1 MKGWNPFGKVDME
14 IGSFLK
20 TSVFNKEYKQDN
32 IVNKDNNS
40 DNKAKDDKWLW
51 IFSFTSRTDRNI

>member
-20 TSVFNKEYKQDN
+20 ASPFNKKYGQKDKDEEIDKSDKEN
-32 IVNKDNNS
+32 NTNK
-40 DNKAKDDKWLW
+40 
-51 IFSFTSRTDRNI
+51 

>member
-20 TSVFNKEYKQDN
+20 ASPFNKEYKWEKTED
-32 IVNKDNNS
+32 S
-40 DNKAKDDKWLW
+40 DNSEKNDKKVN
-51 IFSFTSRTDRNI
+51 R